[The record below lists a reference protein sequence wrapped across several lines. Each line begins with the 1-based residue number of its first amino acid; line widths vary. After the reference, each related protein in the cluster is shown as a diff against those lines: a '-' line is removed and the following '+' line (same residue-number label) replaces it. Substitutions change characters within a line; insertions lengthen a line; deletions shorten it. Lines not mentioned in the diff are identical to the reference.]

1 MWGTRLSLAVG
12 FSAALIAAI
21 LGTFIGIIAGYF
33 GGFFDNILMRSV
45 DVLMA
50 FPYVLLA
57 LAIVA
62 VMGPGLFNS
71 LVAVAIVNIPFLQ
84 EMEVF
89 L

>member
-1 MWGTRLSLAVG
+1 
-12 FSAALIAAI
+12 
-21 LGTFIGIIAGYF
+21 
-33 GGFFDNILMRSV
+33 MRSV

-71 LVAVAIVNIPFLQ
+71 LIAVAIVNIPFLQ
-84 EMEVF
+84 EM
-89 L
+89 